1 MLFAKLS
8 VDGLGYLV
16 LFLFGAGLLFW
27 GLWQVRSG
35 LKAFDQIQREIGEQ
49 ADELRSEIASVK
61 RDLQQIIDQTDSDK
75 EPDSNEQ

>member
-1 MLFAKLS
+1 VLFVKLS

-27 GLWQVRSG
+27 GLWQVRRG

-49 ADELRSEIASVK
+49 ADELRSEIADVK

>member
-1 MLFAKLS
+1 MLFVKLS

-27 GLWQVRSG
+27 GL
-35 LKAFDQIQREIGEQ
+35 
-49 ADELRSEIASVK
+49 
-61 RDLQQIIDQTDSDK
+61 QQIIDQTDSDK

>member
-1 MLFAKLS
+1 MLFVKLS
-8 VDGLGYLV
+8 VDGIGYLL

-27 GLWQVRSG
+27 GLWQVRRG

-49 ADELRSEIASVK
+49 ADELRSEIADVK